1 MRGHVENKRLA
12 SILALA
18 LALAL
23 VLLAG
28 CRRPVEVSTNRETYT
43 PEGFSAVNLE
53 LDIGE
58 VTFHTGDQFYV
69 SVDRVNYPE
78 VKVEVVNGT
87 LTITEATDGFN
98 LHGSS
103 ACKVDI
109 TVPEGT
115 ELDLVSLEVDAG
127 SIEATDVT
135 ASQIGL
141 SVDAGSIALDG
152 TTANLTELEVDAGEI
167 VVSGFTGLEDANV
180 TLEVDAGEVVYLGSD
195 QGTKYAQTGSGATLT
210 ATVDAGEIEVKA

>member
-18 LALAL
+18 LVLAL

-78 VKVEVVNGT
+78 VKVEVVNDT
-87 LTITEATDGFN
+87 LTITEASDGFN
-98 LHGSS
+98 LLGDS

-141 SVDAGSIALDG
+141 SVDAGSVALDG
-152 TTANLTELEVDAGEI
+152 AAANLTELEVDAGEI
-167 VVSGFTGLEDANV
+167 VVSGFAGLEDANV

-195 QGTKYAQTGSGATLT
+195 QGTKYTQTGSGATLT
-210 ATVDAGEIEVKA
+210 ATVDAGEIEVRA